1 MIEKDY
7 YKILGVS
14 ESATEDDI
22 KKAYRQL
29 AREFHPDHGGDEA
42 RFKEISEAYSI
53 ISDPQK
59 RQEYDFAKNGN
70 PFGGGLG
77 DIFSAFGGMPHHFGF
92 GARPDPNRP
101 IKGNDIK
108 YGIEIPLKYFI
119 FGGNIDFDLSY
130 EDACSVCGGSGA
142 AEQEICTACGGQG
155 HIAHR
160 NSNGGVFMM
169 QMVPCAACSG
179 RGRLIKKRCG
189 ACSNG
194 RVHVSKKI
202 DLDIPKN
209 IKEGH
214 IIVKSSEGFK
224 GKNSGPNG
232 DLFVQLNIKLP
243 KEEELTS
250 AQKKVLKA
258 L

>member
-22 KKAYRQL
+22 KKSYRKL
-29 AREFHPDHGGDEA
+29 AREFHPDHGGDEVK
-42 RFKEISEAYSI
+42 FKEISEAYSV

-59 RQEYDFAKNGN
+59 RQEYDFARSGN

-77 DIFSAFGGMPHHFGF
+77 DIFGAFGGGMPFGF
-92 GARPDPNRP
+92 GQRRDPNRP
-101 IKGNDIK
+101 MKGNDIK

-130 EDACSVCGGSGA
+130 EDACTVCGGSGA
-142 AEQEICTACGGQG
+142 TEQEPCAACGGQG
-155 HIAHR
+155 HTAHR
-160 NSNGGVFMM
+160 SANGGVFMM
-169 QMVPCAACSG
+169 QMVPCVACGG
-179 RGRLIKKRCG
+179 RGNIIKKRCT
-189 ACSNG
+189 ACANG
-194 RVHVSKKI
+194 SVRVTKKV

-209 IKEGH
+209 IKEGQ
-214 IIVKSSEGFK
+214 IIVKPSEGFK
-224 GKNSGPNG
+224 GRNSGPNG
-232 DLFVQLNIKLP
+232 DLFVQLSMKLP

-250 AQKKVLKA
+250 EQKKVLKA